1 MVIFLAILPHVTYA
15 QWMCQPVRTCYVTN
29 VSQGGETKTCWDRI
43 ECHGYPSGV
52 TYSPINNTFPGG
64 APTPSG
70 SGGSAARVESEKKY
84 CELNKA
90 RIYSENY
97 QCRTSAQTRYS
108 TKARK
113 CTTDSSVSVTLGLI
127 NATSER
133 HRICVEQLEREL
145 DTDKMTCNAKPEYS
159 TCKAHGIL

>member
-1 MVIFLAILPHVTYA
+1 
-15 QWMCQPVRTCYVTN
+15 MCQPVTTCEVTN

-52 TYSPINNTFPGG
+52 TYSPISNPFSGG

-70 SGGSAARVESEKKY
+70 GSGTAAGVESEIKHCK
-84 CELNKA
+84 LNKS
-90 RIYSENY
+90 RIFSENF

-108 TKARK
+108 SKARK

-145 DTDKMTCNAKPEYS
+145 DTDKMICNAKPEYS